1 MEYSLE
7 KNEQYALVNLA
18 ETSLDAATSLD
29 LARVVAL
36 LSREGYTN
44 LIMDLKEVQS
54 IENEGITVLRK
65 ANDLCLRDEGLL
77 VLVTK
82 DDELIDRLDS
92 AQIRDLT
99 ILPTLEEAVDAVFM
113 NELESEFREE
123 EDDEFDYGGE
133 GESEGGSSSGSN
145 GGGREDEY

>member
-1 MEYSLE
+1 MEYTLE
-7 KNEQYALVNLA
+7 KNEQYALVGLA
-18 ETSLDAATSLD
+18 EDQLDATASLD
-29 LARVVAL
+29 LAKVVAV

-44 LIMDLKEVQS
+44 MILDLKSIQT
-54 IENEGITVLRK
+54 IENEAITVLRK

-99 ILPTLEEAVDAVFM
+99 ILPTVEEAVDAVFM

-133 GESEGGSSSGSN
+133 GESEGSGK
-145 GGGREDEY
+145 EEE